1 MEVVG
6 LVCASVAGEVG
17 GLVVGGVAVEGV
29 AVEEE
34 AVEGEAVEVEA
45 VEGEAVEGEAVEGE
59 AVEGEAIV
67 DVDKVKGGGLVFASV
82 VGEGDG
88 LVVEGVVVGATVV
101 VSSTRF

>member
-45 VEGEAVEGEAVEGE
+45 VEGEAVEGEA
-59 AVEGEAIV
+59 IV